1 MKTARQLLA
10 VCLGFALLACA
21 QGNSFDK
28 IRYHGGTVL
37 TTTKPK
43 DWGNKLI
50 VSSDRIRL
58 LLKDGQVLEIDSASV
73 YRLAYGQRRIK
84 TVVAVGIF
92 TPAPLLGGGW
102 FHKGRRHYVGIRYTD
117 ADGNTRGL
125 LLQAHKKNYK
135 RVLLALRRA
144 TGAPLSVSQ
153 ADRKYLPP
161 GVEATA
167 TKKTEEDGQAESGP
181 AVITVSS
188 APESAE
194 VWVNGAFVG
203 NTPAKLTLAAGKYK
217 IRVSLQ
223 GYQDWEREIQIFPDS
238 ELSVKATLEKP

>member
-10 VCLGFALLACA
+10 ICLGFALLASA

-50 VSSDRIRL
+50 VSSDKIRL

-73 YRLAYGQRRIK
+73 YRLAYGQHRIK
-84 TVVAVGIF
+84 TVAVVGIF
-92 TPAPLLGGGW
+92 IPLPLLGGW
-102 FHKGRRHYVGIRYTD
+102 FHKGRRHYVRIRYTD

-167 TKKTEEDGQAESGP
+167 TKETEEVGQAESGP
-181 AVITVSS
+181 AVINVSS
-188 APESAE
+188 IPESAE

-238 ELSVKATLEKP
+238 ELTLRATLQKP